1 MTSQKEIFSD
11 IKEKFEKA
19 YHLVDDESKS
29 DPPSDPFRSHYAAK
43 NILED
48 LVQSLRE
55 IIDTDGNFLYK
66 VFLAFACRDLGRIY
80 VFTEEPFTGEK
91 YLKECLELVD
101 PYKLKKEAIIA
112 YIGASNEMGIV
123 ECNRGNHKEALEH
136 LKRSEDI
143 YEQFQYLADSPMA
156 ITDLFGPPEEIEK
169 GKGPKEITK
178 MYTLCTYYMAQVLG
192 HLGELEKSAQYC
204 NFTLR
209 RQMES
214 DDYDPIDW
222 ALNAATLSQYYINP
236 NQFTEARHHLS
247 AATLIMT
254 EYEGK
259 MFTEEMTSD
268 VKESVKETFEHR
280 FADVGRC
287 WAKYGLALLNA
298 SRERLMADDEDG
310 LVKVEGGKLFFCC
323 LLGCLFL

>member
-1 MTSQKEIFSD
+1 MSSQKEIFSD
-11 IKEKFEKA
+11 IKEKFERA

-29 DPPSDPFRSHYAAK
+29 DPPSDPFRSHYAART
-43 NILED
+43 ILED

-55 IIDTDGNFLYK
+55 TIENDDNFLYK
-66 VFLAFACRDLGRIY
+66 VFLGFACRDLGRIY

-91 YLKECLELVD
+91 YLKECLQLVD

-143 YEQFQYLADSPMA
+143 YEQFQYLADSPMS
-156 ITDLFGPPEEIEK
+156 ITDLFGPADEVEK
-169 GKGPKEITK
+169 GKGPKEIAK
-178 MYTLCTYYMAQVLG
+178 IYTLCTYYMAQ
-192 HLGELEKSAQYC
+192 YC
-204 NFTLR
+204 NLTLK
-209 RQMES
+209 RQLES

-222 ALNAATLSQYYINP
+222 ALNAATLSQYYIGP
-236 NQFTEARHHLS
+236 NLFKEARHHLA

-254 EYEGK
+254 EFEGK
-259 MFTEEMTSD
+259 MVTDEMTLEAKEAI
-268 VKESVKETFEHR
+268 KESFNHR
-280 FADVGRC
+280 FADIARC

-298 SRERLMADDEDG
+298 SRERLMADDDVE
-310 LVKVEGGKLFFCC
+310 KVTK
-323 LLGCLFL
+323 